1 MIFGKGE
8 CRRTGRTSNENLIKS
23 AKIAA
28 FWQDSFYSCLAS
40 QSADI
45 KTAERFFTRS
55 AARILCAVYRIRIG
69 KFFVSVINPYCCKR
83 VGVAAVIYG
92 FEFIATVKRAGVN
105 MR

>member
-1 MIFGKGE
+1 MPAENKTNLAKTPLFL
-8 CRRTGRTSNENLIKS
+8 TNTSS
-23 AKIAA
+23 
-28 FWQDSFYSCLAS
+28 DHGSFYSCLAS